1 MSVNDD
7 LYMFVVVNSRIFSKT
22 LSSEPFH
29 VHATAHPSGAASF
42 VHPAGTSQAVGV
54 GVEQS
59 KLVVG
64 GVVVQAQ
71 GCGAGDGMMA
81 YVAGSVPHSHQP
93 GPSAIAAQV
102 LSGSA
107 AWTHETEAV
116 PEAVVE
122 GAGVAEEGVGLP
134 VHEPRKSMQPW

>member
-1 MSVNDD
+1 MSANDD
-7 LYMFVVVNSRIFSKT
+7 LYMFAVVKFRILSRT

-29 VHATAHPSGAASF
+29 VHSMAHPFGATTF
-42 VHPAGTSQAVGV
+42 VHPAGTAQAVEV
-54 GVEQS
+54 GAEQS

-71 GCGAGDGMMA
+71 GWGAGDGMMA

-107 AWTHETEAV
+107 AWKHVTEAV
-116 PEAVVE
+116 PVAVVG
-122 GAGVAEEGVGLP
+122 GAGVVEEGAGLP
-134 VHEPRKSMQPW
+134 VHDEFR

>member
-1 MSVNDD
+1 M
-7 LYMFVVVNSRIFSKT
+7 
-22 LSSEPFH
+22 
-29 VHATAHPSGAASF
+29 AHPFGAAAF
-42 VHPAGTSQAVGV
+42 VHPAGTIQAVGV
-54 GVEQS
+54 GAEQS

-107 AWTHETEAV
+107 AWKHVTEAA
-116 PEAVVE
+116 PAIVVE
-122 GAGVAEEGVGLP
+122 GAEVVEEGAGLP
-134 VHEPRKSMQPW
+134 VHEPR